1 MTSDSP
7 LISIFSDIFVPSQ
20 WIGRFSTVHSTVG
33 EKFAAKVRN
42 SLPRVANAELQ
53 KYLASATLCNTA
65 KTSAKTLSRI
75 RNPLRYP
82 AELRAQLGEDI
93 PSVVDR
99 YIQGSRASTWCFFL
113 RLGIRKVSKKCPS
126 SLEGMARRMYGIEV
140 NSRQWLRHPGSAIGN
155 QLLWVT
161 PPAAPSA
168 TKIQRRDRVQQEI
181 SGRGE
186 SRAGKGS
193 HDG

>member
-7 LISIFSDIFVPSQ
+7 LISICSDIFVPSQ

-82 AELRAQLGEDI
+82 AELPAQSVTVFRAWYPG
-93 PSVVDR
+93 
-99 YIQGSRASTWCFFL
+99 AL
-113 RLGIRKVSKKCPS
+113 RD
-126 SLEGMARRMYGIEV
+126 
-140 NSRQWLRHPGSAIGN
+140 HFGSAR
-155 QLLWVT
+155 LLQSWNHL
-161 PPAAPSA
+161 
-168 TKIQRRDRVQQEI
+168 R
-181 SGRGE
+181 
-186 SRAGKGS
+186 
-193 HDG
+193 